1 MIQVPFG
8 AAEWQSIAPF
18 AIVALGGMVALLY
31 AVFAEERPDTTS
43 VMWMSQAGV
52 FAGLVATLV
61 LWGSDR
67 SSFGATFAI
76 DGLALFSNLV
86 FLLAASMS
94 MFMAQGYLEM
104 IGVRAREFY
113 PLVLFATAG
122 MMIMAASRD
131 LVLLFLGIEVMSLSA
146 YVLAGIHRRDRAS
159 GEASLKYFILGAF
172 ATCFLLYGIAAF
184 YGATGATSYDG
195 IRAGLGTAPRVAV
208 LGGLALL
215 IVALGFKAAIVPF
228 QFWTPDVYQ
237 GAPSAVT
244 AFMAVGVKAAAFAGI
259 ARLFLTALAPLHLDW
274 QKVLWVLAIA
284 TMTVGNVLA
293 LVQSNVKRMLAYS
306 SIAHAGY
313 LLTGVVVGTSRGGA
327 ALLFYLLTYAF
338 TTLGAFGG
346 VIALGVRGDTN
357 ENLED
362 WRGLAERRPLLAGAM
377 TIFLL
382 SLKAGGVGL
391 NLTAANHVFHFDRWW
406 NPAVEN
412 QATDRAFRIGQHRT
426 VNVHK
431 MMSTGTLEQQIDLMI
446 EQKTE
451 LAKQIIGTGEQWLTE
466 LSIGQLRDLL
476 SLRRDGVEDDD

>member
-1 MIQVPFG
+1 
-8 AAEWQSIAPF
+8 
-18 AIVALGGMVALLY
+18 
-31 AVFAEERPDTTS
+31 
-43 VMWMSQAGV
+43 
-52 FAGLVATLV
+52 
-61 LWGSDR
+61 
-67 SSFGATFAI
+67 
-76 DGLALFSNLV
+76 
-86 FLLAASMS
+86 
-94 MFMAQGYLEM
+94 
-104 IGVRAREFY
+104 
-113 PLVLFATAG
+113 

-382 SLKAGGVGL
+382 SLTGIPPLAGFVGKLYLVEAAVNSGWFWLAILLVLNGAIAAYYYLGVIIAMWMRDPVKDVPAWESRPYL
-391 NLTAANHVFHFDRWW
+391 NAALLV
-406 NPAVEN
+406 A
-412 QATDRAFRIGQHRT
+412 AL
-426 VNVHK
+426 
-431 MMSTGTLEQQIDLMI
+431 GTLLLGIFPSGALDF
-446 EQKTE
+446 
-451 LAKQIIGTGEQWLTE
+451 ARHAFA
-466 LSIGQLRDLL
+466 SIVR
-476 SLRRDGVEDDD
+476 

>member
-1 MIQVPFG
+1 M
-8 AAEWQSIAPF
+8 
-18 AIVALGGMVALLY
+18 
-31 AVFAEERPDTTS
+31 
-43 VMWMSQAGV
+43 
-52 FAGLVATLV
+52 
-61 LWGSDR
+61 
-67 SSFGATFAI
+67 
-76 DGLALFSNLV
+76 
-86 FLLAASMS
+86 
-94 MFMAQGYLEM
+94 
-104 IGVRAREFY
+104 
-113 PLVLFATAG
+113 
-122 MMIMAASRD
+122 
-131 LVLLFLGIEVMSLSA
+131 
-146 YVLAGIHRRDRAS
+146 
-159 GEASLKYFILGAF
+159 GAF

-382 SLKAGGVGL
+382 SLTGIPPLAGFVGKLYLVEAAVNSGWFWLAILLVLNGAIAAYYYLGVIIAMWMRDPVKDVPAWESRPYL
-391 NLTAANHVFHFDRWW
+391 NAALLV
-406 NPAVEN
+406 A
-412 QATDRAFRIGQHRT
+412 AL
-426 VNVHK
+426 
-431 MMSTGTLEQQIDLMI
+431 GTLLLGIFPSGALDF
-446 EQKTE
+446 
-451 LAKQIIGTGEQWLTE
+451 ARHAFA
-466 LSIGQLRDLL
+466 SIVR
-476 SLRRDGVEDDD
+476 

>member
-382 SLKAGGVGL
+382 SLTGIPPLAGFVGKLYLVEAAVNSGWFWLAILLVLTGAIAADYYLGVIIAMWMRDPVKDVPAWESRPYL
-391 NLTAANHVFHFDRWW
+391 NAALLV
-406 NPAVEN
+406 A
-412 QATDRAFRIGQHRT
+412 AL
-426 VNVHK
+426 
-431 MMSTGTLEQQIDLMI
+431 GTLLLGIFPSGALDF
-446 EQKTE
+446 
-451 LAKQIIGTGEQWLTE
+451 ARHAFA
-466 LSIGQLRDLL
+466 SIVR
-476 SLRRDGVEDDD
+476 

>member
-327 ALLFYLLTYAF
+327 ALLFYLLTSAF

-382 SLKAGGVGL
+382 SLTGIPPLAGFVGKLYLVEAAVNSGWFWLAILLVLNGAIAAYYYLGVIIAMWMRDPVKDVPAWESRPYL
-391 NLTAANHVFHFDRWW
+391 NAALLV
-406 NPAVEN
+406 A
-412 QATDRAFRIGQHRT
+412 AL
-426 VNVHK
+426 
-431 MMSTGTLEQQIDLMI
+431 GTLLLGIFPSGALDF
-446 EQKTE
+446 
-451 LAKQIIGTGEQWLTE
+451 ARHAFA
-466 LSIGQLRDLL
+466 SIVR
-476 SLRRDGVEDDD
+476 